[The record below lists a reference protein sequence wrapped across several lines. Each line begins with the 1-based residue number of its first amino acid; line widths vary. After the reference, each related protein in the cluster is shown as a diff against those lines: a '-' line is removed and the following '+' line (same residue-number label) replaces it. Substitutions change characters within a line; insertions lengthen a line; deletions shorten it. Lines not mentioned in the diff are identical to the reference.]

1 MTIPMMKPPR
11 KNPVLRTRQINLPP
25 AARGR
30 VALGLTAAA
39 AEGRLALQTCAECGA
54 VQYPPREACHQCLSP
69 DLPWRTQSGAGE
81 LLAETVLAHS
91 NDLFFRERLPWR
103 LGMVRL
109 DAGPSVMVHLH
120 GEVGAPAAGPPQ
132 GGAAPSGGSEPHAVG
147 SVGAKSAAPCR
158 VQVAARLDR
167 AGQAVL
173 IGLPEQGMTN
183 MADDPMLREMASDPK
198 YRKVLVTDGKSPV
211 GQAMAQAL
219 VKAGADIVWV
229 GHAEPWKRLPGLAEL
244 AALPQVTL
252 VPLDVT
258 NERSVVEL
266 AGEIGGK
273 VDIVV
278 NTAELHRGFGIA
290 ARRGTDVAKAEM
302 EVNYFGLLRLAQ
314 CFGPALKGRAADGV
328 THATAW
334 VNLLSIYALANF
346 PAHGTFSASKAAAL
360 SLAQCLRA
368 EMRPAGIRVLNV
380 FPGPIDDEWNQNL
393 PPPKLAPAA
402 LASAIVKAL
411 QNGVEDLYPGDV
423 AQEWLERWRDNP
435 KILERE
441 LAAGGM

>member
-1 MTIPMMKPPR
+1 MTQAFAKPPR
-11 KNPVLRTRQINLPP
+11 KNPLLRTPQMNLPP

-39 AEGRLALQTCAECGA
+39 AEGRFMLQVCSECGA
-54 VQYPPREACHQCLSP
+54 TQYPPREACHQCLSP
-69 DLPWRTQSGAGE
+69 ALRWQDQTGAGE
-81 LLAETVLAHS
+81 LLTETTLSHS
-91 NDLFFRERLPWR
+91 NDLYFRERLPWR

-120 GEVGAPAAGPPQ
+120 GEVGEAPQ
-132 GGAAPSGGSEPHAVG
+132 RVRVG
-147 SVGAKSAAPCR
+147 T
-158 VQVAARLDR
+158 RLDR

-173 IGLPEQGMTN
+173 IGYPEKGTEN

-198 YRKVLVTDGKSPV
+198 YRKVLVTDGKSAT
-211 GQAMAQAL
+211 GQAVAHAM
-219 VKAGADIVWV
+219 VKAGADLVWV
-229 GHAEPWKRLPGLAEL
+229 GHAEPWKKLPGLAEL
-244 AALPQVTL
+244 AALPQVAL

-258 NERSVVEL
+258 DERSVSTL
-266 AGEIGGK
+266 AGQIGGK

-302 EVNYFGLLRLAQ
+302 EVNYLGLLRLAQ
-314 CFGPALKGRAADGV
+314 CFGPALKGRAADGA

-346 PAHGTFSASKAAAL
+346 PPHGTFSASKAAAL

-368 EMRPAGIRVLNV
+368 EMRAAGIRVINV

-411 QNGVEDLYPGDV
+411 KEGVEDIYPGDV
-423 AQEWLERWRDNP
+423 AQEWLERWRHNP
-435 KILERE
+435 KVLERE
-441 LAAGGM
+441 IAAGGY